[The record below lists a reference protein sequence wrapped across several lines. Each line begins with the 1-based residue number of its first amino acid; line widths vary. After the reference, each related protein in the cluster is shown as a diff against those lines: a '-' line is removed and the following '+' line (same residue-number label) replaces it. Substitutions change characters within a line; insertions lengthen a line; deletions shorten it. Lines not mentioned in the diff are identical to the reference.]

1 MADGE
6 VRGNWILPRQTS
18 ATGTAPQPPKEG
30 NPVNPA
36 ALIIGWAIVLGIFLG
51 ILAAM
56 VMAFLAGWNAV
67 GTALAFVALVLVG
80 WAGGELR

>member
-1 MADGE
+1 M
-6 VRGNWILPRQTS
+6 
-18 ATGTAPQPPKEG
+18 
-30 NPVNPA
+30 NPA

-80 WAGGELR
+80 WAGSELR

>member
-1 MADGE
+1 MT
-6 VRGNWILPRQTS
+6 NT
-18 ATGTAPQPPKEG
+18 KEG

-56 VMAFLAGWNAV
+56 TMAFLAGWNLV
-67 GTALAFVALVLVG
+67 GTALGLVALVLVG

>member
-1 MADGE
+1 M
-6 VRGNWILPRQTS
+6 
-18 ATGTAPQPPKEG
+18 
-30 NPVNPA
+30 NPA
-36 ALIIGWAIVLGIFLG
+36 ALIIGWAIVFGIFLG

>member
-1 MADGE
+1 M
-6 VRGNWILPRQTS
+6 
-18 ATGTAPQPPKEG
+18 
-30 NPVNPA
+30 NPA

-56 VMAFLAGWNAV
+56 IMAFLAGWNLV
-67 GTALAFVALVLVG
+67 GTALAFVALILAG